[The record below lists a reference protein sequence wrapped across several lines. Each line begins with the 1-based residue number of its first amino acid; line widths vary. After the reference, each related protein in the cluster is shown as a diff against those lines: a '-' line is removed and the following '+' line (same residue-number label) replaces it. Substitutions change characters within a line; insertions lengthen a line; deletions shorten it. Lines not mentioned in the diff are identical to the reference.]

1 MFGAWS
7 QVSATEME
15 TIMSASYNGSKPS
28 VLVTGALSGIGRAT
42 ALAFARD
49 GARLV
54 ISGRDEKKG
63 SALLAEL
70 RALGAEAEFLRAD
83 VRHDEE
89 VRALVDGAVARFGRL
104 DVAVNCAGT
113 EGTPGTITEQT
124 AETFAATFDTNVL
137 GTLLGMKHELRAM
150 LPTKR
155 GAIVNVSSTYGHRG
169 AGGASVYAA
178 SKHAVE
184 GLTRSAALEVGA
196 SGVRVNAVAP
206 GPTDTG
212 MLDRFTGNAENKAG
226 LVSSVAM
233 KRLGAPEEV
242 ANAVLF
248 LASAAAAFI
257 TGAVLDVD
265 GGKAAR

>member
-1 MFGAWS
+1 
-7 QVSATEME
+7 
-15 TIMSASYNGSKPS
+15 MSAKHNGSRPS

-42 ALAFARD
+42 AMAFARD

-70 RALGAEAEFLRAD
+70 RALGAEAEFVRAD
-83 VRHDEE
+83 VRRDEE
-89 VRALVDGAVARFGRL
+89 VRALVDGAVARFGTL
-104 DVAVNCAGT
+104 HVAVNCAGT
-113 EGTPGTITEQT
+113 EGVPGAITEQT

-169 AGGASVYAA
+169 AGGASVYVA

-184 GLTRSAALEVGA
+184 GLTRSAALEVGS

-212 MLDRFTGNAENKAG
+212 MLDRFTGNAENKG
-226 LVSSVAM
+226 RLVSSVAM
-233 KRLGAPEEV
+233 KRIGTPEEV

-248 LASAAAAFI
+248 LASEAAAFV
-257 TGAVLDVD
+257 TGAILDVD
-265 GGKAAR
+265 GGKSAG